1 MPILPIPSKSQDYHG
16 VVGGGGGGVVKGL
29 YPPSTTHGDFCV
41 RFSFTISLVIL
52 VAMCTVAKVTILGLK
67 ESLHISKTL

>member
-16 VVGGGGGGVVKGL
+16 VVGGGGVVKGL

-52 VAMCTVAKVTILGLK
+52 VAMCTVA
-67 ESLHISKTL
+67 